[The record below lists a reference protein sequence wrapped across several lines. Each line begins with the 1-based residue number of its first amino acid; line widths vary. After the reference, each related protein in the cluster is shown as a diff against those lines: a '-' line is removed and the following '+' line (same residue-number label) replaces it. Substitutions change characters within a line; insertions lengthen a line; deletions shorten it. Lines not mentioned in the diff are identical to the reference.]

1 LTEKKNTKNQIE
13 RIATWISDANMFIA
27 RMMRKN
33 AALARENRQLKLLLQ
48 QQSPDTILGEINQES
63 ERRKRLNELRERFV
77 PLAEEISWGTEVR
90 DELDEDTELDQKWLE
105 ETERLKQ
112 MSFSEVQ
119 EEFDSEEED
128 DRRL

>member
-1 LTEKKNTKNQIE
+1 
-13 RIATWISDANMFIA
+13 MFIA

>member
-1 LTEKKNTKNQIE
+1 
-13 RIATWISDANMFIA
+13 MFIA

-128 DRRL
+128 DRRLWFLADSSYGITRNCSKGR